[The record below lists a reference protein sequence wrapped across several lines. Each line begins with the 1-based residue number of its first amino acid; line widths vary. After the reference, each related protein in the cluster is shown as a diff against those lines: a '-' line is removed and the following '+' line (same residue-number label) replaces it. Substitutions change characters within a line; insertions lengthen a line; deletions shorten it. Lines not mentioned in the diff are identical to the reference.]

1 MTGLRGLVF
10 DLDGTLVDTTY
21 IHTVCWWQALDR
33 HGQRAP
39 MAKIHRAVGLP
50 GPRLLDTVLG
60 TARSRDDDEEI
71 SATQGALFRC
81 WDGPIAPTSGAR
93 LLLRWCKDEGLRVAV
108 ASSSKPEDARNLLA
122 TLGPLDFDAVITAED
137 VGDGKPQ
144 PDPVGVALDRAG
156 LAPDEAVV
164 VGDAVWDMES
174 ARRAGVVPLGLE
186 CGGTSAAEL
195 LAAGAAAA
203 FADPHDLHCALV
215 GALRETDWRAALG
228 STSSGRR

>member
-1 MTGLRGLVF
+1 MTTLRGVVF

-21 IHTVCWWQALDR
+21 IHTVCWWQALER

-60 TARSRDDDEEI
+60 TARDHDNDEEV

-81 WDGPIAPTSGAR
+81 WDGPVAPTSGAR

-108 ASSSKPEDARNLLA
+108 ASSSKPEDARNLLSA
-122 TLGPLDFDAVITAED
+122 LGPLDFDAVITAED

-156 LAPDEAVV
+156 LSPDEAVL
-164 VGDAVWDMES
+164 VGDGVWDMES
-174 ARRAGVVPLGLE
+174 ARRAGVVPFGLE

-195 LAAGAAAA
+195 LAAGAEAA
-203 FADPHDLHCALV
+203 FADPHELHCALV
-215 GALRETDWRAALG
+215 GVVHRPDWRAALG
-228 STSSGRR
+228 AATSAAR